1 MLTLRPVTIRPN
13 VRVQVK
19 KNNFISSSD
28 APGEGNKRFPSI
40 DQGFEEPEEK
50 INPIKKFLIDV
61 FKLITKSSVRI
72 TSGQLNRKKIKIK
85 NKMIY

>member
-40 DQGFEEPEEK
+40 DQGFEEPEKK
-50 INPIKKFLIDV
+50 INPIKKFLIEV
-61 FKLITKSSVRI
+61 FKFKEIDHEKF
-72 TSGQLNRKKIKIK
+72 RKDNNWAIKMKK
-85 NKMIY
+85 NKDKE

>member
-61 FKLITKSSVRI
+61 FKFKEIDYEKF
-72 TSGQLNRKKIKIK
+72 RKDNKWAIKPKK
-85 NKMIY
+85 NKDKE